1 MLGIVVGIILVLAV
15 FSSVIFTEV
24 FADSLIVNFDK
35 QFYDFGDSLTISG
48 EILEVG
54 MPVIAM
60 SVYDPDGKIISA
72 NNLEISSEKTF
83 GKTILLD
90 SSFYEKTGE
99 YLVKLDYGAISKN
112 QYFMIEGNFSEPEIL
127 IEEIVEPE
135 IISLYTE
142 EKQYTDKDIVK
153 ITGSVSAMD
162 SPTALIGIYDPF
174 GMPAG
179 FYFGSIDS
187 NFEFTTSFLV
197 KDGVNFRVDGTYS
210 VKAHYA
216 ESEAT
221 SFFDYYKVPIVVEDS
236 SKNKINENETVGEPI
251 DESTHDI
258 DTVNEDMND
267 SKDKTSN
274 SQDDSNSVI
283 ESTPNEF
290 KQIPKNNIVSTKN
303 ISEKPPIKKINDLE
317 IKYTEIVKE
326 KISPNKIKKEN
337 NLTVEDIE
345 LGKLLNQINL
355 ECNSSMYTDTISYY
369 DGMGPALYRLCKFDS
384 SLNFFNE
391 SLIKNPNDVEILV
404 NKGSALGKLGY
415 FSEAIVYY
423 DHAIRVEPDF
433 LPAKNNKANALA
445 NLGNFKDAILLYDE
459 VLEEN
464 PNYLTARENLEILLS
479 SNFDIDRIDSLSNV
493 DRIDSLSNVD
503 RINSLSNVDRINSLS
518 NVENTFEPKSASSEN
533 IVILDLE
540 KQNPD
545 NFFDEVEIV
554 FSTLGSLFDFL
565 N

>member
-1 MLGIVVGIILVLAV
+1 MLGIVIGATLVLAV

-24 FADSLIVNFDK
+24 FADSLIVNFDE

-48 EILEVG
+48 KIPEVG

-90 SSFYEKTGE
+90 SPFYERTGE
-99 YLVKLDYGAISKN
+99 YLVKLDYGTISEN
-112 QYFMIEGNFSEPEIL
+112 HYFMVEGDIFEPEIL

-135 IISLYTE
+135 IILLYTE
-142 EKQYTDKDIVK
+142 EKQYTDKEVVK
-153 ITGSVSAMD
+153 ITGLVSAID

-216 ESEAT
+216 ESEAI

-236 SKNKINENETVGEPI
+236 SENQIDENEIKDESI
-251 DESTHDI
+251 DESTHDA
-258 DTVNEDMND
+258 DTVNEDIND
-267 SKDKTSN
+267 SKDQTSN

-283 ESTPNEF
+283 ESTSNES
-290 KQIPKNNIVSTKN
+290 KLIPKNSILSTKN
-303 ISEKPPIKKINDLE
+303 ISEKTLIKKTNDLE
-317 IKYTEIVKE
+317 IKETKIVKE

-345 LGKLLNQINL
+345 LGKLLNQIKL
-355 ECNSSMYTDTISYY
+355 ECDSSMYADTISYY

-404 NKGSALGKLGY
+404 NKGSTLGKLGY

-423 DHAIRVEPDF
+423 DHAIRVDPDF

-459 VLEEN
+459 VLAEN

-479 SNFDIDRIDSLSNV
+479 SNFDINRIG
-493 DRIDSLSNVD
+493 
-503 RINSLSNVDRINSLS
+503 SLS
-518 NVENTFEPKSASSEN
+518 NVENTFDPKSSFSEN
-533 IVILDLE
+533 VLILDSE
-540 KQNPD
+540 KQNSG
-545 NFFDEVEIV
+545 NFFNEVGIA
-554 FSTLGSLFDFL
+554 FSTLGSLFGFL

>member
-1 MLGIVVGIILVLAV
+1 VLGIVIGATLVLAV
-15 FSSVIFTEV
+15 FSSVIFTDA
-24 FADSLIVNFDK
+24 FADSIVVNFDK

-72 NNLEISSEKTF
+72 NNLEISSEQTF

-90 SSFYEKTGE
+90 SPFYEKTGE
-99 YLVKLDYGAISKN
+99 YLVKLDYGAISEN
-112 QYFMIEGNFSEPEIL
+112 HYFMVEGNFLEPEIL
-127 IEEIVEPE
+127 IEETVEPE
-135 IISLYTE
+135 IILLYTE
-142 EKQYTDKDIVK
+142 EKQYTDKDVVK
-153 ITGSVSAMD
+153 ITGLVSAID
-162 SPTALIGIYDPF
+162 SPSALIGIYDPF

-187 NFEFTTSFLV
+187 NLEFTTSFLV

-221 SFFDYYKVPIVVEDS
+221 SFFDYYKIPTIVAEEDLS
-236 SKNKINENETVGEPI
+236 EDKIDENETADEPI
-251 DESTHDI
+251 DESTHDT
-258 DTVNEDMND
+258 DTGNEDKKD
-267 SKDKTSN
+267 SKDQISN
-274 SQDDSNSVI
+274 SENNSNPAI
-283 ESTPNEF
+283 ESKQTES
-290 KQIPKNNIVSTKN
+290 KQIPKNNVVNTKN
-303 ISEKPPIKKINDLE
+303 ISEKTQIKKINDLE
-317 IKYTEIVKE
+317 IKETKITKE
-326 KISPNKIKKEN
+326 KTLPNKIKKEN

-355 ECNSSMYTDTISYY
+355 ECDSTTYADTISYY

-384 SLNFFNE
+384 SLDFFNE
-391 SLIKNPNDVEILV
+391 SLIQNPNDVEILV

-423 DHAIRVEPDF
+423 DHAIMVDPDF

-459 VLEEN
+459 VLQEN
-464 PNYLTARENLEILLS
+464 PNYLTARENLETLLS
-479 SNFDIDRIDSLSNV
+479 SNFDIDKTGSLS
-493 DRIDSLSNVD
+493 D
-503 RINSLSNVDRINSLS
+503 
-518 NVENTFEPKSASSEN
+518 VENTFDPKSILSEN
-533 IVILDLE
+533 AIILDLE
-540 KQNPD
+540 KQNSG
-545 NFFDEVEIV
+545 NFFDEVGIV